1 MSSSFRH
8 SIVNQLVKVIFSW
21 YCVMVVLLTS
31 LHVWVEYRYTEAS
44 IAAELKANQIIFHP
58 LLAKALWD
66 LDREQLQGTLK
77 GMLAVP
83 IIQGIKVEQRGEL
96 LGMIGRIAVCPDT
109 SLDTEEYNKAVCWQ
123 AFNNQGEAI
132 AAAYAS
138 DEHAL
143 QHRFGVSYVFR
154 GKKNS
159 VGQVTVYADHSA
171 IWSRL
176 EVGFSLL
183 FINSIIKIVAFWI
196 LFLWVAR
203 RLLLRPLSLL
213 VNAIEEVDFD
223 RLNLLDV
230 DLQTRSDNEL
240 KRIERAFT
248 LMIAKLNRAKESM
261 IDFNRTLELKVVER
275 TMEITRS
282 KDEADSANQVKSIFL
297 MRMSHEL
304 RTPLNA
310 IIGFSKMQ
318 QRLLRKEAAP
328 RMQEMADSINRAG
341 HHLLMLIED
350 IMDFMTLEQKGLLV
364 ELETVDVGAVINE
377 SAELVSFMAE
387 EQGIDVYS
395 KPIGLEVVANY
406 GRLRQVLVNLLTNAI
421 KYNSKGGRVSLSAEV
436 REDKV
441 LIRVED
447 TGVGVAEEDLD
458 KLFEAFTRLAYAER
472 SAIQG
477 TGIGLSLAKSL
488 VEKMQGE
495 ITVTSKLGE
504 GSCFTLVLPVSR

>member
-1 MSSSFRH
+1 MSNSYNR

-31 LHVWVEYRYTEAS
+31 LHVWVDYRYTEAS
-44 IAAELKANQIIFHP
+44 IAAELKANQVIFNP

-66 LDREQLQGTLK
+66 LDREQLQGTLQS
-77 GMLAVP
+77 MLAVP
-83 IIQGIKVEQRGEL
+83 IIQGVKVEQQGEL
-96 LGMIGRIAVCPDT
+96 LAMIGQIALCPT
-109 SLDTEEYNKAVCWQ
+109 TEPQDAGSDKVSCWQ
-123 AFNNQGEAI
+123 VFNEQGEAVS
-132 AAAYAS
+132 AAYTS

-143 QHRFGVSYVFR
+143 EHQFQARYVFR
-154 GKKNS
+154 GKGNS

-183 FINSIIKIVAFWI
+183 FINSILKMVAFWV

-213 VNAIEEVDFD
+213 VNAIEGVDFEH
-223 RLNLLDV
+223 LNLLDV

-248 LMIAKLNRAKESM
+248 LMIAKLSRSKESM

-275 TMEITRS
+275 TAEITRS
-282 KDEADSANQVKSIFL
+282 KDEANSANQVKSIFL

-318 QRLLRKEAAP
+318 QRLLRNDNAP

-350 IMDFMTLEQKGLLV
+350 IMDFMTLEQKGLVV
-364 ELETVDVGAVINE
+364 ELETVDVDALINE
-377 SAELVSFMAE
+377 SKELVSFMAE
-387 EQGIDVYS
+387 EQGIGVDS
-395 KPIGLEVVANY
+395 KPTHLSVIANH

-421 KYNSKGGRVSLSAEV
+421 KYNRKDGRVSLSAEAQEETV
-436 REDKV
+436 V
-441 LIRVED
+441 IRVED
-447 TGVGVAEEDLD
+447 TGVGVAAEDLD
-458 KLFEAFTRLAYAER
+458 KLFEAFTRLAYAEQN
-472 SAIQG
+472 AIQG
-477 TGIGLSLAKSL
+477 TGIGLSLTKSL

-495 ITVTSKLGE
+495 ITVASKLGE
-504 GSCFTLVLPVSR
+504 GSCFTLVLPMSH